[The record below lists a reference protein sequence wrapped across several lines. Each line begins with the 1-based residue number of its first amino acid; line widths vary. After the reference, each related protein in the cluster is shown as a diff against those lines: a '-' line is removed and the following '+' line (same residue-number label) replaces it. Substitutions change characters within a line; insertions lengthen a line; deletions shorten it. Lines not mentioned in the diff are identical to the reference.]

1 MFEKSENRN
10 NKKKSTQKTG
20 KQRYLR
26 KDKEEVDMKRYLS
39 VFEMITRSS
48 IYKVFAVLLIMA
60 VTELAACYIALQQ
73 LLEEIQPSL
82 EEIVDQSYFLNFFR
96 IAYVVVTVVLILS
109 GMNIGSMQS
118 YTLQRLRIK
127 EKWVFVLQSI
137 YNILCYLLLW
147 TVQVVVLLMVS
158 SYYMDHE
165 TDVIL
170 GNQMVFLAF
179 HRNDFMHS
187 ILPFQDI
194 LGWFTIFFFLLGTG
208 IMAAS
213 FTKRQRSGKIG
224 WSLFLFVAAICICFS
239 RGLGE
244 QIWFLDV
251 FCGYWMIR
259 AFAKAMEHVE
269 VEKNEKQK

>member
-194 LGWFTIFFFLLGTG
+194 LGWFTIFFFLFGTG